1 MTYYCFPGGLHRYCR
16 WWVVMNILTLL
27 GLLRYHPSQRK
38 GAEPPHYHK
47 GPWGIRGIM
56 FLRCLVT
63 ASEGFPTGPLLV
75 HMGASPQFFSVV
87 FLAVGRAFV

>member
-1 MTYYCFPGGLHRYCR
+1 
-16 WWVVMNILTLL
+16 
-27 GLLRYHPSQRK
+27 
-38 GAEPPHYHK
+38 
-47 GPWGIRGIM
+47 M